1 MSTQTMVVP
10 FGSQNS
16 VLNLRLWVKVKFFP
30 DNSNLT
36 NLVDVQS
43 LHGNDKCVSDGIHTL
58 FKNTF

>member
-16 VLNLRLWVKVKFFP
+16 VLNLRVWVKVKFFP
-30 DNSNLT
+30 DKSNLA

-43 LHGNDKCVSDGIHTL
+43 LHGNDK
-58 FKNTF
+58 